1 MYHDFSIGMDQMDNQ
16 QNARIVTERR
26 KYPRIEAE
34 NDVSYVLFNADRE
47 IIDQGKGKTLDLSQS
62 GTLLETEKPLNGS
75 FVILITLDLEGKRVK
90 VQGQVAN
97 TRESDK
103 SGSYRAGIEFVGSR
117 DEQIRAIIAFV
128 KVYNRRKQRE
138 HNKKVYSVK

>member
-1 MYHDFSIGMDQMDNQ
+1 MDNQ